1 MLILV
6 INCGSSSIKYQ
17 LFQINGEYTILAKG
31 IVERIGLPGSNIAH
45 KANGKDEVVI
55 SKDLPDHRAAL
66 AAIEEALVSPAHG
79 VIKDVKEIAGVGH
92 RVVHGGEKFTR
103 SILINEHV
111 LDAIRENAKL
121 APLHNPPNITGIE
134 VSQALMPGIPN
145 VAVFD
150 TAIHQ
155 TMPKKAYLYGL
166 PIDLYHKHGI
176 RKYGFHGTSH
186 GYVARQAAKLLN
198 KPFETLKIITCHLGN
213 GGSITAFSHGKSI
226 DTSMGLTP
234 LEGIVMGTRCGDIDP
249 AIVLYLQ
256 EELGVSLSQTNDLLN
271 KQSGLKG
278 LCGKNDMRDIVTL
291 ANQGEENAQTAID
304 VYCYRIQKYI
314 GAYVA
319 VLNGVNAIV
328 FTAGIGENSPFLR
341 EQVLENF
348 TYLGLKLDTAKNRAN
363 DQIFSTKDSKVA
375 AMMIRTNEELV
386 IAQDTFDIITRR

>member
-6 INCGSSSIKYQ
+6 VNCGSSSLKYQ
-17 LFQINGEYTILAKG
+17 VFDIDGEYRILAKG
-31 IVERIGLPGSNIAH
+31 LAERIGLSGSNLSH
-45 KANGKDEVVI
+45 KPANNEEIKIERP
-55 SKDLPDHRAAL
+55 LPDHRAAL
-66 AAIEEALVSPAHG
+66 LAIEEALTDPKHG
-79 VIKDVKEIAGVGH
+79 VINDMKLIGGVGH

-103 SILINEHV
+103 SILINENV
-111 LDAIRENAKL
+111 LEAIRENAKL

-134 VSQALMPGIPN
+134 VCQQLLPGVPN

-155 TMPKKAYLYGL
+155 TMPKMAYLYGL
-166 PIDLYHKHGI
+166 PYELYEKHGI

-186 GYVARQAAKLLN
+186 GYVARQAAKLIG
-198 KPFETLKIITCHLGN
+198 KPFDQVKIITCHLGN
-213 GGSITAFSHGKSI
+213 GGSITAFHDGRSV

-234 LEGIVMGTRCGDIDP
+234 LEGIVMGTRSGDLDP

-256 EELGVSLSQTNDLLN
+256 EMLGMTLEQTNDLLN

-278 LCGKNDMRDIVTL
+278 LCGKNDMRDIVKL
-291 ANQGEENAQTAID
+291 ADQGDTKAQMAID
-304 VYCYRIQKYI
+304 VFCYRIMKYI

-341 EQVLENF
+341 EQILENF
-348 TYLGLKLDTAKNRAN
+348 HYLGLKIDKTRNRN
-363 DQIFSTKDSKVA
+363 NEQIFSARDSKVF